1 MTRVY
6 RSIMILLVIMLII
19 LGLNTSNQAT
29 NSLTSESEKPLIGFN
44 VEKENIN
51 IFALG
56 EQYSYSR
63 QELSRE
69 SSGVLNDVQTML
81 KSIRDYLKKIW
92 TIFRVI
98 FLT

>member
-6 RSIMILLVIMLII
+6 RTIMVLLLIMLII

-29 NSLTSESEKPLIGFN
+29 NSLLKESEKPLIGFN
-44 VEKENIN
+44 VGKENIN
-51 IFALG
+51 IFAMG

-63 QELSRE
+63 QELSQE
-69 SSGVLNDVQTML
+69 SSGVLQEAREIL
-81 KSIRDYLKKIW
+81 KSISDYLKKIW

>member
-6 RSIMILLVIMLII
+6 RSLMILLVIVLII

-29 NSLTSESEKPLIGFN
+29 NSLTKDNEKPLIGFN
-44 VEKENIN
+44 IERENVN

-63 QELSRE
+63 QELSQE
-69 SSGVLNDVQTML
+69 SSGVLHNAKQIL
-81 KSIRDYLKKIW
+81 KSITDYLKKIW

>member
-1 MTRVY
+1 MMRVC
-6 RSIMILLVIMLII
+6 RSLMIMLVIVLVI

-29 NSLTSESEKPLIGFN
+29 NSLARESQKPLIGFN
-44 VEKENIN
+44 VERENIN
-51 IFALG
+51 IFAMG

-63 QELSRE
+63 QELSQE
-69 SSGVLNDVQTML
+69 SSGALHEAKQIL
-81 KSIRDYLKKIW
+81 KSINDYFKKVW

>member
-6 RSIMILLVIMLII
+6 RSIMVLLLIMLVI

-29 NSLTSESEKPLIGFN
+29 NSLTKESAKPLIGFN
-44 VEKENIN
+44 VEKENVN

-63 QELSRE
+63 QELSEE
-69 SSGVLNDVQTML
+69 SSGFLQQARDIL
-81 KSIRDYLKKIW
+81 KSIINYLKKIW